1 MPKTLQRL
9 IGFILLSA
17 TLGLVSLQALIH
29 IF

>member
-1 MPKTLQRL
+1 MPKSMQRT

-29 IF
+29 VF